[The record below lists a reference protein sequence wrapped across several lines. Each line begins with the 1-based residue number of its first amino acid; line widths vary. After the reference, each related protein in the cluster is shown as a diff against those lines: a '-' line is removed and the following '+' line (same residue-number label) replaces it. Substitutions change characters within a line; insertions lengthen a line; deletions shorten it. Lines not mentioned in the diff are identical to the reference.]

1 MIKKSAFLAIKLNRI
16 FFVHTCSFRQF
27 STIMEGV
34 METVSGSTRPI
45 VSPTNSPNTKFVGLS
60 PFRELTN
67 VKTPTDR
74 PFRVSIEGNIGAG
87 KSTLLKHFQNFPG
100 IETYPEP
107 IEWWRNLNGHNLLDL
122 MYTDTKSWLKVFQ
135 SYVQLTRL
143 QIQTTK
149 PQSSSTTVQMFERSL
164 QNNRYC
170 FMEMA
175 HQNGVMHAADFAVLD
190 QWFRWIRANV
200 DIGLDLIVYLR
211 STPEVVYERVRARAR
226 PEEDGLTLEYLKQL
240 HESHEK
246 WLMTEEFNT
255 APVLVL
261 DADRTLEEIKE
272 QYRNNERK
280 ILGVD
285 KRGER
290 ARVSME
296 DKNKIKK
303 NLNLDD

>member
-1 MIKKSAFLAIKLNRI
+1 M
-16 FFVHTCSFRQF
+16 
-27 STIMEGV
+27 
-34 METVSGSTRPI
+34 
-45 VSPTNSPNTKFVGLS
+45 
-60 PFRELTN
+60 
-67 VKTPTDR
+67 
-74 PFRVSIEGNIGAG
+74 
-87 KSTLLKHFQNFPG
+87 
-100 IETYPEP
+100 
-107 IEWWRNLNGHNLLDL
+107 
-122 MYTDTKSWLKVFQ
+122 
-135 SYVQLTRL
+135 
-143 QIQTTK
+143 
-149 PQSSSTTVQMFERSL
+149 
-164 QNNRYC
+164 
-170 FMEMA
+170 
-175 HQNGVMHAADFAVLD
+175 
-190 QWFRWIRANV
+190 
-200 DIGLDLIVYLR
+200 
-211 STPEVVYERVRARAR
+211 RARAR